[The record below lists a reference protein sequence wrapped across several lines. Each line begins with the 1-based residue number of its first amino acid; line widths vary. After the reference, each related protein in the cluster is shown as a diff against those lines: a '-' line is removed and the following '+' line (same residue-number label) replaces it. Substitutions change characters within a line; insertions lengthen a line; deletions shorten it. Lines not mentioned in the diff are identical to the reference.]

1 MFGATNM
8 AKNSD
13 KSKWVYSGYEIAFD
27 RKGECN
33 FGNASAKNAVVLVL
47 IIVHHL
53 ILIITKIIFLELAE
67 RDTFGINQ
75 SFGTTEKK
83 FSIIF

>member
-1 MFGATNM
+1 M

-33 FGNASAKNAVVLVL
+33 SGNASAKNVLILVL

-53 ILIITKIIFLELAE
+53 ILIF
-67 RDTFGINQ
+67 F
-75 SFGTTEKK
+75 
-83 FSIIF
+83 